1 MLKRKKIMK
10 KFSIPFIIL
19 TLVFIQL
26 VVSAPGYAAVTDKV
40 ILKIEG
46 MT

>member
-10 KFSIPFIIL
+10 KFSNTFIIL
-19 TLVFIQL
+19 TLTL
-26 VVSAPGYAAVTDKV
+26 TLLMVSVPGYAAAMDKV
-40 ILKIEG
+40 DLKIEG

>member
-1 MLKRKKIMK
+1 MK
-10 KFSIPFIIL
+10 KFSAALIIL
-19 TLVFIQL
+19 TLVFTL
-26 VVSAPGYAAVTDKV
+26 LMVSVPGYAAVTDKV

>member
-1 MLKRKKIMK
+1 MK
-10 KFSIPFIIL
+10 KFSIPLIFLAVAI
-19 TLVFIQL
+19 TMSM
-26 VVSAPGYAAVTDKV
+26 VSAPGYAVTDKV

>member
-10 KFSIPFIIL
+10 KISITLIIL
-19 TLVFIQL
+19 TMVFTL
-26 VVSAPGYAAVTDKV
+26 LMVSVPGYAAVTNKV
-40 ILKIEG
+40 VLKIEG

>member
-1 MLKRKKIMK
+1 MK
-10 KFSIPFIIL
+10 KFSMPFIIL
-19 TLVFIQL
+19 AVAITMSM
-26 VVSAPGYAAVTDKV
+26 VSIPGYAVTDKV

>member
-1 MLKRKKIMK
+1 MK
-10 KFSIPFIIL
+10 KLPITFIIL
-19 TLVFIQL
+19 TVALTL
-26 VVSAPGYAAVTDKV
+26 LMVSAPGYAAVTDKV

>member
-1 MLKRKKIMK
+1 MK
-10 KFSIPFIIL
+10 KFSNSFIIL
-19 TLVFIQL
+19 TLVFTL
-26 VVSAPGYAAVTDKV
+26 LMVSAPGYAVTDKV

>member
-1 MLKRKKIMK
+1 MK
-10 KFSIPFIIL
+10 KFSMSLILL
-19 TLVFIQL
+19 TLAFTLWI
-26 VVSAPGYAAVTDKV
+26 VSVPGYAVTDKV

>member
-1 MLKRKKIMK
+1 MK
-10 KFSIPFIIL
+10 KFSITFIML
-19 TLVFIQL
+19 TLAFTL
-26 VVSAPGYAAVTDKV
+26 LMVSAPGYAAVTDKV

>member
-1 MLKRKKIMK
+1 MKKI
-10 KFSIPFIIL
+10 SISFIIL
-19 TLVFIQL
+19 TLVFTL
-26 VVSAPGYAAVTDKV
+26 LLLSAPGYAAVTDKV

>member
-1 MLKRKKIMK
+1 MK
-10 KFSIPFIIL
+10 KFSISFIIL
-19 TLVFIQL
+19 TLAFTL
-26 VVSAPGYAAVTDKV
+26 LMVSAPGYAAFTDKV

>member
-1 MLKRKKIMK
+1 MK
-10 KFSIPFIIL
+10 KFSMPFIIL
-19 TLVFIQL
+19 AVAITMSM
-26 VVSAPGYAAVTDKV
+26 VSIPGYAVSGKV

>member
-1 MLKRKKIMK
+1 MK
-10 KFSIPFIIL
+10 KFSNSCIIL
-19 TLVFIQL
+19 TLVFTL
-26 VVSAPGYAAVTDKV
+26 LMFSAPGYAAVTDKV

>member
-1 MLKRKKIMK
+1 MK
-10 KFSIPFIIL
+10 KVSISFSILTMAL
-19 TLVFIQL
+19 TLL
-26 VVSAPGYAAVTDKV
+26 VVSVPGYAVTDKV

>member
-1 MLKRKKIMK
+1 MKKI
-10 KFSIPFIIL
+10 SIAYIIL
-19 TLVFIQL
+19 TMTFTLL
-26 VVSAPGYAAVTDKV
+26 MVSAPGYAVTDKV

>member
-1 MLKRKKIMK
+1 MK
-10 KFSIPFIIL
+10 KFSINLIIL
-19 TLVFIQL
+19 TVAFTPWLFSV
-26 VVSAPGYAAVTDKV
+26 PGYAVTDKV